1 MIAHNSQKFSL
12 LILQFYGLV
21 NNCEIITFSSSE
33 PYSSRG
39 YNFTITKEVDKNT
52 PILINAMSE
61 GKDNLS
67 GTIDM
72 SGYYRV
78 RFIGGQIKE
87 DHIDPRGEDEGPEEN
102 IVIHVKYIRWEHYQK
117 TIKTI
122 INISNG
128 SGEQPDSDL
137 AMNVIMMCIM
147 QQIT

>member
-1 MIAHNSQKFSL
+1 MKTMNIKAKMIRKTVVAISTTLAVFFAGFATTTYAQENTSNK
-12 LILQFYGLV
+12 ITMTMTIDGLV

-102 IVIHVKYIRWEHYQK
+102 IVIHVKYIKWEPY
-117 TIKTI
+117 
-122 INISNG
+122 
-128 SGEQPDSDL
+128 
-137 AMNVIMMCIM
+137 
-147 QQIT
+147 

>member
-1 MIAHNSQKFSL
+1 MKTMNIKAKMIRKTVVAISTTLAVFFAGFAITTYAQENTN
-12 LILQFYGLV
+12 IETTMTIDGLV

-102 IVIHVKYIRWEHYQK
+102 IVIHVKYIKWEPY
-117 TIKTI
+117 
-122 INISNG
+122 
-128 SGEQPDSDL
+128 
-137 AMNVIMMCIM
+137 
-147 QQIT
+147 